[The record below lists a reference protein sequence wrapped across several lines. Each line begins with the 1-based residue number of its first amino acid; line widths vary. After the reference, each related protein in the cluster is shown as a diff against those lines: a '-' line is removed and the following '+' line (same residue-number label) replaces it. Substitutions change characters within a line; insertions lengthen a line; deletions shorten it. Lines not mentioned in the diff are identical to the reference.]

1 MQVTTLSDMMAKRPA
16 RTLGTLT
23 ASIVLTI
30 PRVDQSATIKPSTL
44 VRWSYIDI
52 DQARTIK
59 EDFLS
64 RNDELDPAFIQFK
77 WTAIPEVL

>member
-1 MQVTTLSDMMAKRPA
+1 MQVTTLSDMMANRPA